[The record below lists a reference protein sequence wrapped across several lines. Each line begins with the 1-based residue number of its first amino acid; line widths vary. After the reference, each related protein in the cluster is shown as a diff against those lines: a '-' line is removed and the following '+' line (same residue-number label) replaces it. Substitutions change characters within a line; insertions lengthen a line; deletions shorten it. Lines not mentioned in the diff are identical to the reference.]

1 MTPPQIIAELLNENL
16 PFKKEIFPSGT
27 YLVGGAVRDG
37 LLKRKRAYFDLDFV
51 VPDRAIDLAKQ
62 ISKTYKAG
70 FVVLD
75 REREIARVV
84 FKQGTVDIARQE
96 GNSLEKDLGRRDFT
110 INAIA
115 YQLDRDELIDPFHGV
130 EDLNDELL
138 RMISQANLE
147 DDPLRLLRAYRQ
159 AAQLDFAIESKTRNT
174 ISNLA
179 HLITTVAAERVNT
192 EFGYLLTSLIGSKW
206 IVAAWRDG
214 LLKPWFP
221 EVNVEKLA
229 RLIKIDEA
237 IVTLKNKYPDLI
249 QDYSWS
255 LSISK
260 LASLVVNLPEKA
272 ELELIELKYS
282 RNEIRAVTTAL
293 KYLSQLQLQTNLMS
307 LREQY
312 FFFLNV
318 KDVFPILAILAV
330 ATEANWQITSSL
342 CDRYINHQDPVA
354 HPQILVSGND
364 LMEALNLKPSPKI
377 GELLTEIQIAH
388 IEGKISNAEDAI
400 AWVRIFQLK

>member
-1 MTPPQIIAELLNENL
+1 MIAEFLEKKL
-16 PFKKEIFPSGT
+16 PFPLNVLPSET
-27 YLVGGAVRDG
+27 YLVGGAVRDI
-37 LLKRKRAYFDLDFV
+37 LLKRKREYFDLDFV
-51 VPDRAIDLAKQ
+51 VADRPIDLAKQ

-84 FKQGTVDIARQE
+84 FKQGTVDIARRE
-96 GNSLEKDLGRRDFT
+96 GNSLETDLKRRDFT

-115 YQLDRDELIDPFHGV
+115 YQLDRQELIDPFDGV
-130 EDLNDELL
+130 KDLSDRIL

-159 AAQLDFAIESKTRNT
+159 AAQLDFAIESNTRNT

-192 EFGYLLTSLIGSKW
+192 EIDYILTSSIGSDW
-206 IVAAWRDG
+206 IVAAWQDG

-221 EVNVEKLA
+221 EINAEKLTI
-229 RLIKIDEA
+229 LNKIDKA
-237 IVTLKNKYPDLI
+237 IATLSNKYPDLL
-249 QDYSWS
+249 QDYSWC

-260 LASLVVNLPEKA
+260 LASLVALEPEKA
-272 ELELIELKYS
+272 EKELTELKYS
-282 RNEIRAVTTAL
+282 RIEIRAVITAL
-293 KYLSQLQLQTNLMS
+293 NYLPQLQLKNNLIS

-312 FFFLNV
+312 FFFLDV

-330 ATEANWQITSSL
+330 ATEVNSQIIEPL
-342 CDRYINHQDPVA
+342 CDRYVNAKDPVA
-354 HPQILVSGND
+354 HPQPLVTGND

-377 GELLTEIQIAH
+377 GELLTEIQIAY
-388 IEGKISNAEDAI
+388 IEGKINNADEAI
-400 AWVRIFQLK
+400 AFVRD